1 MNNYFY
7 DRLMAWEASMD
18 IQPVFN
24 HYEAVTYM
32 STYLTKSENV
42 CSVAMKQAAIDV
54 FEK

>member
-1 MNNYFY
+1 
-7 DRLMAWEASMD
+7 MAWEASMD